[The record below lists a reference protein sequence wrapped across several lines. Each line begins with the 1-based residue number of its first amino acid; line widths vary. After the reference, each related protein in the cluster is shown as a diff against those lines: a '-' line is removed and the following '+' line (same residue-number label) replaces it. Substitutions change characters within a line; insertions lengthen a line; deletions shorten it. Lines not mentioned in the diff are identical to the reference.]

1 MEASPQAVI
10 RVVGVGGG
18 GVNAVNRMIEAD
30 LRGVE
35 FIAVNT
41 DAQALLMSDADVK
54 LEIGRDHTHGLG
66 AGADPEVGKK
76 AASDHE
82 DEIREILEGSNMVFV
97 TAGEGGGTGTGAAP
111 IVAGVARELG
121 ALTVGV
127 VTRPFEFE
135 GRRRAEQAERGIEA
149 LREQVDALIVIPN
162 ERLLDSTNEDL
173 SVIGAFRAADQVL
186 QASVQGITEII
197 TIPADLNVDFAD
209 VTTTLKDAKTALM
222 GIGSATGP
230 ERAMDAVEMAISS
243 PLLET
248 SMEGANRVL
257 LFFQGGSDL
266 KMSEWR
272 QASKLVQELAD
283 PEANIIVGVDIN
295 ETFGDEVR
303 VTVIATGFNGLDA
316 AGKPI
321 PTKTAASVPSAS
333 SLAASAVRSAGS
345 VPKSF
350 GSPAVA
356 GTAPAGTT
364 PIGTTTAATVAGAS
378 AAPVV
383 PSVSNSAVA
392 SGTLNAPS
400 TPAGTTH
407 RQTTGSIADSVAARL
422 AEHRAKEK
430 PVAPTSPRLTAVTPP
445 TNTAVPLDSQATGVP
460 HQADPNA
467 ARIPAGTETIGK
479 PKPSAS
485 TLHNPEVK
493 ITGLA
498 GIPDA
503 KREPLAVTS
512 GIRPVSPDAST
523 VPNYVDSSREQTAPP
538 LRLQQV
544 FDDITPKDEL
554 DIPDFLR

>member
-127 VTRPFEFE
+127 VTRPFAFE

-162 ERLLDSTNEDL
+162 ERLLDSTEADL

-197 TIPADLNVDFAD
+197 TIPAYINVDFAD

-222 GIGSATGP
+222 GIGAATGP
-230 ERAMDAVEMAISS
+230 ERALDAVEMAISS

-248 SMEGANRVL
+248 SMDGANRVL
-257 LFFQGGSDL
+257 IFFQGGSDF

-272 QASKLVQELAD
+272 QASQLVQELAD
-283 PEANIIVGVDIN
+283 PEANVIVGVDVN

-303 VTVIATGFNGLDA
+303 VTVIATGFEGKDA
-316 AGKPI
+316 AGK
-321 PTKTAASVPSAS
+321 TASLNKTSSTPSAS
-333 SLAASAVRSAGS
+333 SHRL
-345 VPKSF
+345 K
-350 GSPAVA
+350 
-356 GTAPAGTT
+356 APATSPRSSTT
-364 PIGTTTAATVAGAS
+364 HSAEPATAS
-378 AAPVV
+378 SV
-383 PSVSNSAVA
+383 PSVVSSAA
-392 SGTLNAPS
+392 SSATTSSHRAE
-400 TPAGTTH
+400 TAGN
-407 RQTTGSIADSVAARL
+407 IANSVAARL

-430 PVAPTSPRLTAVTPP
+430 PAAPATPRLTPVAAEPTEPTEPAHPGEPTVVESNPAPVTNVSSLVPEA
-445 TNTAVPLDSQATGVP
+445 NTPKL
-460 HQADPNA
+460 
-467 ARIPAGTETIGK
+467 PAGTEAIGK
-479 PKPSAS
+479 PKTGSNS
-485 TLHNPEVK
+485 LQNPEVK

-523 VPNYVDSSREQTAPP
+523 VPNYVDSSREQAAPP

-544 FDDITPKDEL
+544 FDDITTKDEL